1 MVAITLVYNEE
12 VEKVEEFIIVC
23 RLYSKMK
30 IRNITIKE
38 QIQWILFY
46 MQKELADMW
55 KENILEDLETEI
67 KKKIW
72 EKRWRSSKSSKTQKR
87 KTRGKNY
94 ERIYIGI

>member
-1 MVAITLVYNEE
+1 
-12 VEKVEEFIIVC
+12 
-23 RLYSKMK
+23 
-30 IRNITIKE
+30 
-38 QIQWILFY
+38 

>member
-38 QIQWILFY
+38 QIQLILFY

>member
-1 MVAITLVYNEE
+1 MVAITLIYNEE